1 MQNVKYKMKKTIY
14 KIETTISIANLDI
27 ISFLYLFFLFSQFWS
42 LFLYLAISKTFLA
55 MLLRYNLL
63 YISN

>member
-14 KIETTISIANLDI
+14 KIETAISIANLDI

-42 LFLYLAISKTFLA
+42 LFLYLAISKMFLA
-55 MLLRYNLL
+55 MLLRYNL
-63 YISN
+63 